1 MRRQPFCLRS
11 SEPPVHLGKSGTF
24 FSLTRIGTREQGGS
38 TSRFARYDVR
48 SRRRRCM
55 GPPEPVH
62 PRLSGGPCGSSNAP
76 LPRVRPSIH
85 EDDVFALVRDAA
97 GQAREIR
104 SPCLR
109 PSRPPVAE
117 TRDPATTVSRTIRS
131 TVSSHR
137 LRAPTAAPSRQ
148 DVLARRSD
156 PACGS
161 GRVRLRRD
169 RRRLLRRTGTAICP
183 RVHRDALGRRT
194 RYCRAGPGRESPN
207 RSNARARR
215 TPAGSRAA
223 KTQTRSPRPPARSST
238 SSGSSS
244 LSGRGLSRRVP
255 PPVVRR
261 DDPSRG
267 RAVGSRS
274 RSTTAVA
281 AMFHSRESP
290 RPRSRS

>member
-11 SEPPVHLGKSGTF
+11 SEPPAHLGKSGTF
-24 FSLTRIGTREQGGS
+24 FSLTRIGTREHGGS

-48 SRRRRCM
+48 SRRRRCI

-85 EDDVFALVRDAA
+85 EDDVFAFARDAA
-97 GQAREIR
+97 ARPAR
-104 SPCLR
+104 YVPLPA

-117 TRDPATTVSRTIRS
+117 TRGHAAT
-131 TVSSHR
+131 
-137 LRAPTAAPSRQ
+137 
-148 DVLARRSD
+148 
-156 PACGS
+156 
-161 GRVRLRRD
+161 
-169 RRRLLRRTGTAICP
+169 
-183 RVHRDALGRRT
+183 
-194 RYCRAGPGRESPN
+194 
-207 RSNARARR
+207 
-215 TPAGSRAA
+215 
-223 KTQTRSPRPPARSST
+223 PARSSIFV
-238 SSGSSS
+238 GIVVAI
-244 LSGRGLSRRVP
+244 GRGLSRRVP

>member
-11 SEPPVHLGKSGTF
+11 SEPPAHLGKSGTF
-24 FSLTRIGTREQGGS
+24 ISLTRIGTREHGGS

-48 SRRRRCM
+48 SRRRRCI

-85 EDDVFALVRDAA
+85 EDDVFAFARDAA
-97 GQAREIR
+97 ARPAR
-104 SPCLR
+104 YVPLPA

-117 TRDPATTVSRTIRS
+117 TRDPATTVSRTVRS

-161 GRVRLRRD
+161 GRVRLRRIAVD
-169 RRRLLRRTGTAICP
+169 CFDVLEP
-183 RVHRDALGRRT
+183 
-194 RYCRAGPGRESPN
+194 PS
-207 RSNARARR
+207 ARAFIG
-215 TPAGSRAA
+215 T
-223 KTQTRSPRPPARSST
+223 
-238 SSGSSS
+238 
-244 LSGRGLSRRVP
+244 
-255 PPVVRR
+255 
-261 DDPSRG
+261 
-267 RAVGSRS
+267 
-274 RSTTAVA
+274 
-281 AMFHSRESP
+281 H
-290 RPRSRS
+290 